1 MKPLVFAFDVY
12 GTLADTAG
20 IAAALSRYMDSPMA
34 QTFAQKW
41 REKQLEYTFRRA
53 LMRRYAD
60 FGICTR
66 ESLDFV
72 CDAMHL
78 NLDDAAKES
87 VIAEYAQ
94 LPLFADAREALESLK
109 KSGARMFAFSNG
121 TEKAV
126 RTILQNADALHFFE
140 DVISVDA
147 IKTFKP
153 DPAVYAHFIARSGAE
168 KTRCWLISGNAFDV
182 LGAINCGW
190 NAAWVQRND
199 SAAWDAWKIPPTK
212 IIADL
217 RELANLIKTA

>member
-34 QTFAQKW
+34 QTFAHKW

-72 CDAMHL
+72 CEAMQL
-78 NLDDAAKES
+78 NLDDSAKES

-109 KSGARMFAFSNG
+109 KSGARMFAFPTAPKKLCGQSCK
-121 TEKAV
+121 TPTPCIFLKMSSAWTPLKPSSPTL
-126 RTILQNADALHFFE
+126 RFTRILSPAAARKKRDA
-140 DVISVDA
+140 
-147 IKTFKP
+147 
-153 DPAVYAHFIARSGAE
+153 G
-168 KTRCWLISGNAFDV
+168 
-182 LGAINCGW
+182 
-190 NAAWVQRND
+190 
-199 SAAWDAWKIPPTK
+199 
-212 IIADL
+212 
-217 RELANLIKTA
+217 